1 MSEPITLYSKTGK
14 AITVYGPAQA
24 VELYAAGYRPTPPEA
39 TPEPEAAPEAKPEKP
54 TETPETRPAPR
65 KAVKRPKG
73 GL

>member
-24 VELYAAGYRPTPPEA
+24 VELYAAGYRPTPPEVA
-39 TPEPEAAPEAKPEKP
+39 PEPEAAPEVKPETPQEKP
-54 TETPETRPAPR
+54 TPR